1 MINIKKIVS
10 IILITAVLFTG
21 CSAEKTNA
29 DSERFKDLLFW
40 SNKAYSRQNGCGIAV
55 YEDGSVYWYDYNS
68 KVLFSSADDL
78 PFRLADKQIS
88 TLITTISE
96 DEMTELI
103 EKLSK
108 NAKHSETIHTES
120 RTDDIRGDLKC
131 YAIYKDEP
139 LLLGGTG
146 DDIYTNTSE
155 PLTAIYERL
164 IVLHEEAVITTGH
177 EDVYPW

>member
-1 MINIKKIVS
+1 MINIKKILS
-10 IILITAVLFTG
+10 LILIAAVLFTG
-21 CSAEKTNA
+21 CSGDQTNSNS
-29 DSERFKDLLFW
+29 DQFKDLLFW
-40 SNKAYSRQNGCGIAV
+40 SNKAYSRQNGCGIAI

-78 PFRLADKQIS
+78 PLRLAGKQVS
-88 TLITTISE
+88 TLVTTISE
-96 DEMTELI
+96 DELMVLN

-108 NAKHSETIHTES
+108 NAKHSEIIHTES
-120 RTDDIRGDLKC
+120 CTDDIRGNLKC

-155 PLTAIYERL
+155 PLTEIYERL
-164 IVLHEEAVITTGH
+164 IELHEEAIAVTGH

>member
-1 MINIKKIVS
+1 MINIKKIIS

-21 CSAEKTNA
+21 CSAEKTNENN
-29 DSERFKDLLFW
+29 DQFKDLLFW
-40 SNKAYSRQNGCGIAV
+40 SNKAYSRQNGCGVAV

-68 KVLFSSADDL
+68 KALFSSADDL
-78 PFRLADKQIS
+78 PLHLADKQVS
-88 TLITTISE
+88 TFVTTIPE
-96 DEMTELI
+96 DEMAEFI

-108 NAKHSETIHTES
+108 NAKHSETIYTES

-146 DDIYTNTSE
+146 DDIYTNTNE
-155 PLTAIYERL
+155 PLTEIYERL
-164 IVLHEEAVITTGH
+164 IELHEEAVITTGH